1 MRVVMVDA
9 PQSMLEERRR
19 LGLDGR
25 DEMWDG
31 VLHVVPPAGGPHQRL
46 GGDVYFVARPLAER
60 RGLVAHYETGL
71 FDHEENFRV
80 PDLSFSRPEHLSER
94 GIEGAELVVEVRSAR
109 DESYAKLDFY
119 AAMGVRE
126 ALVLHPKDRRFELF
140 RNIDGRLA
148 PVSPGHDGAV
158 FCEVLDICMAT
169 VGEKLRLTWADGS
182 ADI

>member
-1 MRVVMVDA
+1 
-9 PQSMLEERRR
+9 MLETPTEMLDERRR

-46 GGDVYFVARPLAER
+46 SGDFYFIARPLAER
-60 RGLVAHYETGL
+60 RGLVAHFETGL
-71 FDHEENFRV
+71 FGSEEDFRV

-94 GIEGAELVVEVRSAR
+94 GVEGAELVVEVRSAR

-126 ALVLHPKDRRFELF
+126 ALVLHPQGRRFELF
-140 RNIDGRLA
+140 RNVDGRMV
-148 PVSPGHDGAV
+148 PVSPAHDGAV
-158 FCEVLDICMAT
+158 ACEVLDVRLAT
-169 VGEKLRLTWADGS
+169 LDGRLRSTWADGS
-182 ADI
+182 AEV

>member
-1 MRVVMVDA
+1 MRVLMLEA
-9 PQSMLEERRR
+9 PQEMLDERRR

-31 VLHVVPPAGGPHQRL
+31 VLHVVPPADGPHQRL
-46 GGDVYFVARPLAER
+46 GGKFFVVTHPLAER

-71 FDHEENFRV
+71 FGSDENFRV
-80 PDLSFSRPEHLSER
+80 PDLSFSSPEHLSER
-94 GIEGAELVVEVRSAR
+94 GVEGAELVVEIRSAR

-126 ALVLHPKDRRFELF
+126 ALVLHPKDRRFEMF
-140 RNIDGRLA
+140 RNVEGRMA
-148 PVSPGHDGAV
+148 PVSPGHDGV
-158 FCEVLDICMAT
+158 VLSDVLDVRLAT
-169 VGEKLRLTWADGS
+169 VDGKLRLTWADGS